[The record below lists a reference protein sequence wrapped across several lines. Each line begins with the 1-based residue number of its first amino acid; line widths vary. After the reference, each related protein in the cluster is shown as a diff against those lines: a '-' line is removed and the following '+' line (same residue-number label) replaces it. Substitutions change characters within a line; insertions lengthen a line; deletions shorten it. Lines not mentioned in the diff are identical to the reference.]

1 MQSGVDRSRVEWR
14 RERSESGGRQL
25 DRRQQKRRNV
35 EKEREREKDG
45 ERERERDGEG
55 GGGGRKGRSSWP
67 ENGVSAML
75 ARTYV
80 DRVLNYVLES
90 CTFHIDIPGFV

>member
-1 MQSGVDRSRVEWR
+1 M
-14 RERSESGGRQL
+14 
-25 DRRQQKRRNV
+25 
-35 EKEREREKDG
+35 

>member
-25 DRRQQKRRNV
+25 DRRQQKRRNA
-35 EKEREREKDG
+35 EKERERE
-45 ERERERDGEG
+45 RNGEG

>member
-14 RERSESGGRQL
+14 RERSESSGRQL

-35 EKEREREKDG
+35 KRERGREKDG
-45 ERERERDGEG
+45 ERKRDGEG
-55 GGGGRKGRSSWP
+55 GDEGRKGRSSWP

>member
-1 MQSGVDRSRVEWR
+1 MA
-14 RERSESGGRQL
+14 
-25 DRRQQKRRNV
+25 KR
-35 EKEREREKDG
+35 KERGWKEERE
-45 ERERERDGEG
+45 EG
-55 GGGGRKGRSSWP
+55 VGGGREEGRSGWP
-67 ENGVSAML
+67 ESGVSAML